1 MHFKLN
7 TQIHTWFL
15 QRYVDED
22 KILCPSSGA
31 SSLVLGRSVLDSC
44 HRNNKIRNNW
54 TKCISR
60 INSHIIICWTNL
72 GDQNNWDWSL
82 PQLSIHLIWKLSRFT
97 SFITKFIWNSIN
109 REWMFLE
116 FEILKS
122 RVSALD
128 WQMDLNHEFV
138 ATFSNWFVSRT
149 CKNMFLNFNLM
160 LI

>member
-1 MHFKLN
+1 M
-7 TQIHTWFL
+7 QIKF
-15 QRYVDED
+15 YY
-22 KILCPSSGA
+22 ICPSSGA

-54 TKCISR
+54 TKCITR

-72 GDQNNWDWSL
+72 RSEQWRL
-82 PQLSIHLIWKLSRFT
+82 VAATIICPFIMKFSRFT

-122 RVSALD
+122 VSALD